1 MKYQRSVFR
10 FHGIHRAVLEQNY
23 KVVKRL
29 ISKKRHLVDYKD
41 TLDSVTPLFLA
52 SEMDDIT
59 MIDVLIELGATVNM
73 GNGTAGKY
81 GLSAGIRALD
91 RAAYLG
97 NENAVKRLLQVKCI
111 NVNPRHINLISPLAM
126 ACRKGHY
133 TISKLLLESGAHI
146 ESIQVSKRPLLQLLE
161 GIENNF
167 ITIDRHIIPLHIIP
181 LLNFTISNYNM
192 ALEIRDRY
200 QCLLML
206 LAHGVHVRP
215 EDYLL
220 AHRIYSEFRIALVFD
235 FYQIRCYRKWR
246 RILTRFASKRSYLL
260 YLVFEKATQHLLPP
274 ALQRRFWNM
283 EKSGRDAQLF
293 IDCLVEGRK
302 KTQIFHTPDNGNYEI
317 IRNYKH

>member
-1 MKYQRSVFR
+1 MKYQRSIFR

-81 GLSAGIRALD
+81 GLSAGISALH
-91 RAAYLG
+91 RAAHLG

-111 NVNPRHINLISPLAM
+111 NVNPRDIDLTSPLAM
-126 ACRKGHY
+126 ACREGHY

-146 ESIQVSKRPLLQLLE
+146 ESIQVSKRPLRQLLE

-167 ITIDRHIIPLHIIP
+167 IRFIDSRIFPVLH
-181 LLNFTISNYNM
+181 FTTHDYNM

-246 RILTRFASKRSYLL
+246 RILARFASKRSYLL
-260 YLVFEKATQHLLPP
+260 YLVFEKATQHLLSP

-317 IRNYKH
+317 LRNYKH

>member
-1 MKYQRSVFR
+1 MKYHRPLHR
-10 FHGIHRAVLEQNY
+10 FTGIHRATLEQDYQLVRQLVLKTKDLVN
-23 KVVKRL
+23 
-29 ISKKRHLVDYKD
+29 SKDNVDA
-41 TLDSVTPLFLA
+41 VTPLYIA
-52 SEMDDIT
+52 SEMDDHI
-59 MIDVLIELGATVNM
+59 MVNLLIELGATVNI
-73 GNGTAGKY
+73 GNGTTGKI
-81 GLSAGIRALD
+81 GCLAGISALH
-91 RAAYLG
+91 RAAWLG
-97 NENAVKRLLQVKCI
+97 NENAVNRLLQVKCI
-111 NVNPRHINLISPLAM
+111 NVNPCVINIGCPLAL
-126 ACRKGHY
+126 ACKEGHY

-146 ESIQVSKRPLLQLLE
+146 ESIQVSKRPLRQLLE

-167 ITIDRHIIPLHIIP
+167 MISIDSRVFPVLH
-181 LLNFTISNYNM
+181 FKTQDYNM

-220 AHRIYSEFRIALVFD
+220 AHRIYSEFRIALEFD

-246 RILTRFASKRSYLL
+246 RILARFASKRTYLL

-317 IRNYKH
+317 LRNYKH

>member
-10 FHGIHRAVLEQNY
+10 FHGIHRAVLEQKY
-23 KVVKRL
+23 QLVRQLV
-29 ISKKRHLVDYKD
+29 SKNRHLVNYKD

-52 SEMDDIT
+52 SEMDDIA
-59 MIDVLIELGATVNM
+59 MIDVLIELGALVNM
-73 GNGTAGKY
+73 GSGTAGKY
-81 GLSAGIRALD
+81 GLSAGISALH

-111 NVNPRHINLISPLAM
+111 NVNPRDIDLTSPLALV
-126 ACRKGHY
+126 CRKGHY

-146 ESIQVSKRPLLQLLE
+146 ESIQVSKRPLRQLLE

-167 ITIDRHIIPLHIIP
+167 ITIDRHIIPL
-181 LLNFTISNYNM
+181 LDFTISNYNM

-317 IRNYKH
+317 LRNYKH